1 MLSGATVGEC
11 WTLLVVCYAL
21 YLLLNV
27 KLLLPCSKT
36 MAYLRQRVLSRV
48 WKYSTVKLTEKHMK
62 IMRLVEEEM
71 HERRGCVGGGLGGW
85 NLWYVDGVTLIATL
99 REEWRK
105 LACAVKRHSENY
117 K

>member
-1 MLSGATVGEC
+1 
-11 WTLLVVCYAL
+11 
-21 YLLLNV
+21 
-27 KLLLPCSKT
+27 
-36 MAYLRQRVLSRV
+36 
-48 WKYSTVKLTEKHMK
+48 
-62 IMRLVEEEM
+62 MRLVEEEM

-105 LACAVKRHSENY
+105 LACAVKRHSETVGLKTKEVKTNVMAVNGIGPVATDETGIELVRKFKYVGSIKHY